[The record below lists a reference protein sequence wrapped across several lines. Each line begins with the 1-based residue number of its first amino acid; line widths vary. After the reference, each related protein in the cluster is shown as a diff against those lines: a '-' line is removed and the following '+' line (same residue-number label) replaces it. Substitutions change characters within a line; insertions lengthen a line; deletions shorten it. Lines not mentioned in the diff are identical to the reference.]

1 MHEKVHVAEY
11 GVEAFLVA
19 LQQTKGQ
26 NLVCKF
32 YSVLKYL
39 SVLLMNVNPPHQSC
53 SHSGF
58 EQTLPAAQ
66 LVHCGPKIG
75 INNLR
80 LPKQEHLA
88 VTNACSRRF
97 SVNIHTLVKL
107 MLNMGMNIVQV
118 AFKRV

>member
-19 LQQTKGQ
+19 LQQAKGQ
-26 NLVCKF
+26 HLVCKF
-32 YSVLKYL
+32 YSVLKNL

-53 SHSGF
+53 SHSGC
-58 EQTLPAAQ
+58 EHTPPAAQ
-66 LVHCGPKIG
+66 LVHCGPKRG
-75 INNLR
+75 ISNLR

-88 VTNACSRRF
+88 VPNVCSRRF

-107 MLNMGMNIVQV
+107 MLNMGMNIVQFS
-118 AFKRV
+118 FKRV